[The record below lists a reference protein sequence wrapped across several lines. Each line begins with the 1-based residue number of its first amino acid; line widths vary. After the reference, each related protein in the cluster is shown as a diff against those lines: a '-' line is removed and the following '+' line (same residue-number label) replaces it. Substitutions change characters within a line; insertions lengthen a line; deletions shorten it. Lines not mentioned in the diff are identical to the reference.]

1 MVDAVV
7 KKLSRL
13 QQQLRKK
20 NLEKKMGKITR
31 NSPKKNEEVIPGA
44 PCYES
49 ESEFFESEEE
59 EESDMEVTESSGDED
74 FVDVSNIFVII
85 YIHII

>member
-13 QQQLRKK
+13 KQLRKK
-20 NLEKKMGKITR
+20 NLEKMGKITR
-31 NSPKKNEEVIPGA
+31 NSSKKNEEVIPGA

-49 ESEFFESEEE
+49 ESEFLFESEEE

>member
-13 QQQLRKK
+13 QQLRKK
-20 NLEKKMGKITR
+20 LRKMGKITR
-31 NSPKKNEEVIPGA
+31 NSAKKNEELIS
-44 PCYES
+44 ENS
-49 ESEFFESEEE
+49 ETESEFFESEEE
-59 EESDMEVTESSGDED
+59 ESGMELTESSGDED
-74 FVDVSNIFVII
+74 FVNVSNIFVII

>member
-1 MVDAVV
+1 
-7 KKLSRL
+7 
-13 QQQLRKK
+13 
-20 NLEKKMGKITR
+20 MGKITR

-49 ESEFFESEEE
+49 ESEFLFESEEE

>member
-1 MVDAVV
+1 MSKNFLD
-7 KKLSRL
+7 LE
-13 QQQLRKK
+13 KK
-20 NLEKKMGKITR
+20 NLEKMGKITR
-31 NSPKKNEEVIPGA
+31 NSSKKNEEVIPGA

-49 ESEFFESEEE
+49 ESEFLFESEEE